1 MSWGGRT
8 SPENIISQLCGN
20 KFRRRVRAG
29 PAPAGLV
36 FGVPTVMF
44 VVYALVDGLISFIL
58 ALRTSDRGARRWLP
72 LAELVVGVLARLAV
86 LLWSGMTVGV
96 LLYVTAVRAVME
108 TWM

>member
-1 MSWGGRT
+1 MSPCLSSCAVFEAESLYGSVLAGRRRHILE
-8 SPENIISQLCGN
+8 SIISQLCGN

-72 LAELVVGVLARLAV
+72 LAE
-86 LLWSGMTVGV
+86 
-96 LLYVTAVRAVME
+96 
-108 TWM
+108 

>member
-1 MSWGGRT
+1 
-8 SPENIISQLCGN
+8 
-20 KFRRRVRAG
+20 
-29 PAPAGLV
+29 
-36 FGVPTVMF
+36 MF

-72 LAELVVGVLARLAV
+72 LARLAV

-108 TWM
+108 AWM